1 MFTNENINDLQ
12 HGRAIYF
19 LYSKMDFCFYCK
31 FATVN
36 VKNVNHCVQSTCAFV
51 RLPVLTMGAQKSLT
65 GQICLNPFFCNA
77 EFFVKLIMS
86 LIWVVDQDIFLW
98 GTS

>member
-1 MFTNENINDLQ
+1 MAVQFI
-12 HGRAIYF
+12 F
-19 LYSKMDFCFYCK
+19 LYSKTDFCFYCK

-51 RLPVLTMGAQKSLT
+51 RLPVLTMGAQKVINGSN
-65 GQICLNPFFCNA
+65 IYKRFFCDA
-77 EFFVKLIMS
+77 TFFVKLIMS

-98 GTS
+98 GSS